1 LDKSKPHWED
11 ISEQRLNALNE
22 SNIDLVIELFFK
34 GTRSL
39 VYFVPTMILQ
49 LITDSI
55 TIHARTIWIN
65 KIADKYTLNK
75 LFANVFMKLAS
86 LNSHYVKYLKS
97 IHHTP
102 EVVQFDN
109 SAVNRV
115 YLPLQLMY
123 GSRNVYK
130 AIGMEKE
137 IEEMFDLLW
146 KFSEDI
152 IYFFFQKLNFT
163 NGILNTT
170 FVVGETS

>member
-1 LDKSKPHWED
+1 VYVPQQLEEIETTFKKLLDKSKPHWEE
-11 ISEQRLNALNE
+11 ISEKRLNALKE
-22 SNIDLVIELFFK
+22 SNVDLIIELFFK
-34 GTRSL
+34 GTKSL

-65 KIADKYTLNK
+65 KIADKYILNK

-86 LNSHYVKYLKS
+86 LNSDYVKYLKS
-97 IHHTP
+97 IHHSHP

-123 GSRNVYK
+123 ASRNVYK
-130 AIGMEKE
+130 EIGMEKE
-137 IEEMFDLLW
+137 IEEMFDLL
-146 KFSEDI
+146 
-152 IYFFFQKLNFT
+152 
-163 NGILNTT
+163 
-170 FVVGETS
+170 